1 MSPWHVAPFSLP
13 GILLS
18 WLPRCVSDYGV
29 LRLFAAAQG
38 MISLDQQERLK
49 ELADSMAVMA

>member
-1 MSPWHVAPFSLP
+1 
-13 GILLS
+13 
-18 WLPRCVSDYGV
+18 V